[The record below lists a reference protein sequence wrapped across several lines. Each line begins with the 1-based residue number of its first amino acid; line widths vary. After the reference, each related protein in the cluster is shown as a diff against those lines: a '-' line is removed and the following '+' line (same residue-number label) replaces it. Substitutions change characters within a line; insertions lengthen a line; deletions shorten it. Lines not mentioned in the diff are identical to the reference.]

1 MSALE
6 VVEPAPVLEVVVP
19 VHNEEAALPRA
30 VAAVT
35 ACLDTLPWTWRVT
48 IADNASTDGTSLIA
62 HRLARTDDRV
72 TVSRLEEKGRGRALK
87 RVWESSD
94 ADVLVYMDVDLS
106 TDLNAL
112 MPLVA
117 SVVSGH
123 SDLAIGSRLTRGS
136 RVVRG
141 PRRELISRTYNTILR
156 GALGAR
162 FTDAQCGFKAIR
174 SDVAR
179 VLLPMV
185 EDDTW
190 FFDTELLVLAQRSGL
205 RIHEVPVDWVDDP
218 DSRVDVV
225 RTAMDD
231 LRGIRRLGWGLLTGR
246 IAVDRVREQLG
257 VRRDSGNLGT
267 QTALFATVGVASTL
281 AYVVLFLLLR
291 QVLPAMAANAAALL
305 LTAIVNTAANRRFT
319 FGVRGRAEAIR
330 HHVQALIVFGVGLAL
345 TSASLALLG
354 VLAPDSSRLVE
365 VTVLTA
371 ANLAVTVMRFVAMR
385 VWIFRFVS
393 GPPGPLGERSS
404 DESVFARR

>member
-19 VHNEEAALPRA
+19 VHNEQAALPRA
-30 VAAVT
+30 IAAVT
-35 ACLDTLPWTWRVT
+35 SYLDTLPWTWRVT
-48 IADNASTDGTSLIA
+48 IADNASTDGTPLVA
-62 HRLARTDDRV
+62 HRLARADHRV
-72 TVSRLEEKGRGRALK
+72 AVTRLEEKGRGRALK

-117 SVVSGH
+117 PIVSGH

-141 PRRELISRTYNTILR
+141 PRREIVSRTYNTLLR
-156 GALGAR
+156 GTLGAR
-162 FTDAQCGFKAIR
+162 FSDAQCGFKAIR
-174 SDVAR
+174 RDVAR
-179 VLLPMV
+179 VLLPLV

-190 FFDTELLVLAQRSGL
+190 FFDTELLVLAERSGL

-225 RTAMDD
+225 RTALDD

-246 IAVDRVREQLG
+246 VDVDGLRDQLG
-257 VRRDSGNLGT
+257 VRRDAGRLGT
-267 QTALFATVGVASTL
+267 QAALFAAVGVASTV
-281 AYVVLFLLLR
+281 AYAVLFLLLR
-291 QVLPAMAANAAALL
+291 HLMPALAANATALL
-305 LTAIVNTAANRRFT
+305 LTAIANTAANRRFT
-319 FGVRGRAEAIR
+319 FGVRGRGEAIR
-330 HHVQALIVFGVGLAL
+330 HHVQALVVFGAGLAL
-345 TSASLALLG
+345 TSSSLALLAALSPG
-354 VLAPDSSRLVE
+354 ASHWVE
-365 VTVLTA
+365 VLVLTA

-385 VWIFRFVS
+385 TWIFRRIGS
-393 GPPGPLGERSS
+393 TGEQ
-404 DESVFARR
+404 